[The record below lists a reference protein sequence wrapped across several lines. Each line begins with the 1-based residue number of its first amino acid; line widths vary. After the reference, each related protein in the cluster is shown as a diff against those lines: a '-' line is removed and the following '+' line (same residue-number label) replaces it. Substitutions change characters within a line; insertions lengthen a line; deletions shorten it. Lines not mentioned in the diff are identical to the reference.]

1 MWPFPRSQTWD
12 RLAGLPDRCSCWSDP
27 SLVMPP
33 KAKVIEARDLGR
45 GVTFE
50 VRPAIKGSPCP
61 TVHVIVDNERLPA
74 FCLKEGSSAEAQVRL
89 LPAVTAQL
97 ATS

>member
-1 MWPFPRSQTWD
+1 
-12 RLAGLPDRCSCWSDP
+12 
-27 SLVMPP
+27 MPH

-45 GVTFE
+45 GVNFE
-50 VRPAIKGSPCP
+50 VRPAKKGSP
-61 TVHVIVDNERLPA
+61 TVHVIVDDETLPA
-74 FCLKEGSSAEAQVRL
+74 YRLKEGSSAEAQVRL